1 MTRSLSLL
9 TLFLLLAVG
18 VAVAASQ
25 GKVLTLGG
33 YIVDNMC
40 AAAHAADADSADR
53 IKSHPKTCALMPD
66 CVKSGYA
73 LLSDGKLYKLD
84 AEGNK
89 QVAELLK
96 KTSQEKGLSV
106 KVEGTLDG
114 QILHVKN
121 ISD

>member
-1 MTRSLSLL
+1 MTKTISSLA
-9 TLFLLLAVG
+9 LFLLLAVG
-18 VAVAASQ
+18 VALAAGQ
-25 GKVLTLGG
+25 GKAVTLGG
-33 YIVDNMC
+33 YIIDNMC
-40 AAAHAADADSADR
+40 AAAHANDADSADK
-53 IKSHPKTCALMPD
+53 IKNHPKTCALMPD

-73 LLSDGKLYKLD
+73 LLSEGRLYKLD

-89 QVAELLK
+89 HVAELLK

-114 QILHVKN
+114 QILHVKS

>member
-1 MTRSLSLL
+1 MTKTISSL

-18 VAVAASQ
+18 VALAAGQ
-25 GKVLTLGG
+25 GQAVTLGG

-40 AAAHAADADSADR
+40 AAAHAGDADSAER
-53 IKSHPKTCALMPD
+53 IKTHPKSCALMPD

-73 LLSDGKLYKLD
+73 LLSEGHLYKLD

-114 QILHVKN
+114 QVVHVKS

>member
-1 MTRSLSLL
+1 MTKTISSL
-9 TLFLLLAVG
+9 TLFLLLTVG
-18 VAVAASQ
+18 VAVAAGQ
-25 GKVLTLGG
+25 GKAVALGG

-40 AAAHAADADSADR
+40 AAAHANDADSADK
-53 IKSHPKTCALMPD
+53 IKNHPKTCALMPD

-73 LLSDGKLYKLD
+73 LLSEGHLYKLD

-114 QILHVKN
+114 QILHVKS